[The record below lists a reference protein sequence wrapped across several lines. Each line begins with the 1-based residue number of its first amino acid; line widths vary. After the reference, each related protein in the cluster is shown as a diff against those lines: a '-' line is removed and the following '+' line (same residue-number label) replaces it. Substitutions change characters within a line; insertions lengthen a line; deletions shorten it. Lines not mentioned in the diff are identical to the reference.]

1 MSVKRRYRPHLSRI
15 LFITAR
21 TVHVQML
28 RTNTIVNLVG
38 VEIQNEFVYPLED
51 AFTMYLAD
59 YFNDSLFVSQGT
71 SPSSPSTE

>member
-1 MSVKRRYRPHLSRI
+1 
-15 LFITAR
+15 
-21 TVHVQML
+21 ML